1 MGSAACSRVGS
12 PLRLPRHPGEVEV
25 DEVAVSGSIGAD
37 EPKAQSPSSRA
48 FDSRRVL
55 VIGLTAACAAI
66 VFLAFG
72 ASLGRSWV
80 VLLGVPAALTAALG
94 IRGRPIPDAPMPTP
108 GVVALA
114 TATLLFSFVS
124 VTFFAWLLY
133 WLVRGPLSL
142 VETLADIG
150 LAAESIA
157 WWGSLALLSLL
168 LLVYAPNAARKLAAA
183 LYPAAGLHSRYF
195 DATRFERSALLV
207 RAGGGIAAVAA
218 LIVLAYA
225 ADLPGDD
232 PGTTLLF
239 SLMVVASLF
248 ATPEARLRTD
258 APAEEDVENVTY
270 SLRKHGWTVIQSPR
284 TGNEGI
290 DPLLAEVDLFAYK
303 DSTSI
308 LVDVSRANGTSA
320 ATQWAGCAGLV
331 TAAKALPST
340 ELPPGI
346 KAVDPVVVLVDAEL
360 EPALAR
366 FARRH
371 SVAFVVLDMKERST
385 EIGGSDR
392 LREELMAVGELAVTG
407 PARTREGM
415 RDRAQRWSS

>member
-1 MGSAACSRVGS
+1 M
-12 PLRLPRHPGEVEV
+12 
-25 DEVAVSGSIGAD
+25 DEVAVSGPIGAD
-37 EPKAQSPSSRA
+37 EPKAQSPSSRV

-55 VIGLTAACAAI
+55 VIGLTTACVAI

-80 VLLGVPAALTAALG
+80 VLLAAPAALTAALG
-94 IRGRPIPDAPMPTP
+94 MRGRPIPNAPMPTL

-124 VTFFAWLLY
+124 VTFFAWSLY
-133 WLVRGPLSL
+133 WLVRGAVSL
-142 VETLADIG
+142 VETLAGVG
-150 LAAESIA
+150 LAAEPIA
-157 WWGSLALLSLL
+157 WWVSVAWLSLL
-168 LLVYAPNAARKLAAA
+168 LLAYAPNAARKLADA

-195 DATRFERSALLV
+195 DATRFERTGLLI

-218 LIVLAYA
+218 LIFLAYT

-232 PGTTLLF
+232 RGTTLLF
-239 SLMVVASLF
+239 ALMVVASLF

-258 APAEEDVENVTY
+258 APAEEDVENVTH
-270 SLRKHGWTVIQSPR
+270 SLRKHGWTVIHSPR
-284 TGNEGI
+284 TGNQGI

-308 LVDVSRANGTSA
+308 LVDVSRANGASA
-320 ATQWAGCAGLV
+320 AMQWAGCAGLV

-346 KAVDPVVVLVDAEL
+346 SVVDPVMILVDTEL

-371 SVAFVVLDMKERST
+371 SVALVVLDTKERST
-385 EIGGSDR
+385 SIGGSDR
-392 LREELMAVGELAVTG
+392 LHDELAAVGELAVTG
-407 PARTREGM
+407 PARTSEGM
-415 RDRAQRWSS
+415 RDRAQRWAS